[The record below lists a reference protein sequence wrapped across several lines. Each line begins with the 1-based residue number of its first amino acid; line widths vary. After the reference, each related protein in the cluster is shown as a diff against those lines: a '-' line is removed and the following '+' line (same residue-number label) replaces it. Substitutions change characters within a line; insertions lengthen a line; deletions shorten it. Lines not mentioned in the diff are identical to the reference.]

1 MKRAI
6 SGKDVLLTPTSAR
19 GSAPSRHP
27 SNGLSLA
34 DRTTEELLNSIMSGR
49 FMSGR
54 LPPEPELAVLLSVSR
69 TTIRTALQ
77 RLETAGLVSRAPAR
91 GTLVRPYGERDTLAL
106 QRMVGFHELLEE
118 RGHTVRTDVRWE
130 VRDAAD
136 PLTHMAL
143 GLGPGTTVLRSAKT
157 FFADE
162 RPAIFIWDELPLSLL
177 TRRTAAEVRRGRT
190 ARIPDSIFAFSRSW
204 PERQIHHSIVSI
216 EPKIARRGDPAEL
229 RIPVGSPY
237 IVLAEV
243 HHAQDSGPVAYS
255 RVHVDDRFLRF
266 RVVRNQ

>member
-1 MKRAI
+1 
-6 SGKDVLLTPTSAR
+6 
-19 GSAPSRHP
+19 
-27 SNGLSLA
+27 
-34 DRTTEELLNSIMSGR
+34 
-49 FMSGR
+49 MSGR
-54 LPPEPELAVLLSVSR
+54 LPPEPELALVLNVSR
-69 TTIRTALQ
+69 TTVRTALQ

-91 GTLVRPYGERDTLAL
+91 GTLILPYGERDTLAL

-118 RGHTVRTDVRWE
+118 RGHAVRIDVQWE
-130 VRDAAD
+130 VRDGAD
-136 PLTHMAL
+136 PLTHLAL
-143 GLGPGTTVLRSAKT
+143 GLGPGTSVLRSAKT

-162 RPAIFIWDELPLSLL
+162 RPAIFIWDEIPLSLL
-177 TRRTAAEVRRGRT
+177 TARTAAAVRRGRT

-204 PERQIHHSIVSI
+204 PGRSIHHSIVSI
-216 EPKIARRGDPAEL
+216 EPAVARRGDPAEL
-229 RIPVGSPY
+229 RIQVGSPY